1 MDRLAPL
8 ASALLHV
15 LILLAFLLKLP
26 DAAEDGAGGMAID
39 IVYDVPGDA
48 TRGDGDDAAASAA
61 PAAADVAPPEPA
73 PPAPAP
79 PDVAEAPPVPEAPP
93 PPPPEPVSKVPEPVV
108 AKPPPPKPRPPTPPR
123 PVIAAPARPAPSTA
137 LPASLPG
144 NGTGQI
150 TTGEGRGTAAG
161 AADANAASGEV
172 AGDGGVVGNGVPRVA
187 RGKDVGAEELRNRL
201 IGNTLSGQMGSRDGA
216 AGRFDVTWQAYVKP
230 DGTVT
235 ARIYYKAIGK
245 KGTMEEKVVTER
257 GVWSL
262 ENGRMCLKF
271 EKIID
276 LGARDCFRVQDVDKK
291 MAFYYAECPYNAS
304 DRCHSNRLGQ
314 FGEVLSGNAF
324 GL

>member
-15 LILLAFLLKLP
+15 LVLLLLLLKLP
-26 DAAEDGAGGMAID
+26 APSEDGAGGMAID

-48 TRGDGDDAAASAA
+48 TRGDGDDAAAEAA
-61 PAAADVAPPEPA
+61 PAPAAVSETVAVPQEQPQVAEMPA
-73 PPAPAP
+73 PPA
-79 PDVAEAPPVPEAPP
+79 P
-93 PPPPEPVSKVPEPVV
+93 PPPPEPPSKVPEPI
-108 AKPPPPKPRPPTPPR
+108 ATKPPPPKPAPPKPRPPTPVKAAP
-123 PVIAAPARPAPSTA
+123 APARPAAPTPA
-137 LPASLPG
+137 LLPG
-144 NGTGQI
+144 NGTGEV

-161 AADANAASGEV
+161 AADPQAAAGEV

-187 RGKDVGAEELRNRL
+187 RGRDMGTDDLRNRL

-257 GVWSL
+257 GVWTL
-262 ENGRMCLKF
+262 ESGRMCLKF

-276 LGARDCFRVQDVDKK
+276 LGAKDCFRVQDVDRK
-291 MAFYYAECPYNAS
+291 MAFYYAECPFNAS

-314 FGEVLSGNAF
+314 FGDVLPGNAF

>member
-15 LILLAFLLKLP
+15 LVLLLLLLKLP
-26 DAAEDGAGGMAID
+26 APSEDGAGGMAID

-48 TRGDGDDAAASAA
+48 TRGDGDDAAAEAA
-61 PAAADVAPPEPA
+61 PAPAAVSETVAVPQEQPQ
-73 PPAPAP
+73 
-79 PDVAEAPPVPEAPP
+79 VAEMPAP
-93 PPPPEPVSKVPEPVV
+93 PPPPEPPSKVPEPI
-108 AKPPPPKPRPPTPPR
+108 ATKPPPPKPAPPKPRPPTPVKAAP
-123 PVIAAPARPAPSTA
+123 APARPAAPTPA
-137 LPASLPG
+137 LLPG
-144 NGTGQI
+144 NGTGEV

-161 AADANAASGEV
+161 AADPQAAAGEV

-187 RGKDVGAEELRNRL
+187 RGRDMGTDDLRNRL

-257 GVWSL
+257 GVWTL

-276 LGARDCFRVQDVDKK
+276 LGAKDCFRVQDVDRK
-291 MAFYYAECPYNAS
+291 MAFYYAECPFNAS

-314 FGEVLSGNAF
+314 FGDVLPGNAF

>member
-1 MDRLAPL
+1 M
-8 ASALLHV
+8 LHV
-15 LILLAFLLKLP
+15 LILLAILLKLP
-26 DAAEDGAGGMAID
+26 DEAQDGAGGMAID

-48 TRGDGDDAAASAA
+48 TRGDGDDAAASAV
-61 PAAADVAPPEPA
+61 PTAAEVTPVEPA
-73 PPAPAP
+73 PVPPAPAP
-79 PDVAEAPPVPEAPP
+79 PVVAEAPPVPEAPP

-108 AKPPPPKPRPPTPPR
+108 QKPPPPKPKAPTPPR
-123 PVIAAPARPAPSTA
+123 PTVAAPARPAPAPPT
-137 LPASLPG
+137 PASLPG
-144 NGTGQI
+144 TGTGQV

-161 AADANAASGEV
+161 AADPNAAAGEV

-187 RGKDVGAEELRNRL
+187 RGKDVGTEELRNRL

-230 DGTVT
+230 DGTVI

-245 KGTMEEKVVTER
+245 KGAMEEKVVTER

-276 LGARDCFRVQDVDKK
+276 LGAKDCFRVQDVDKK
-291 MAFYYAECPYNAS
+291 MAFYYGECPFNSS

-314 FGEVLSGNAF
+314 FGEVLPGNAF